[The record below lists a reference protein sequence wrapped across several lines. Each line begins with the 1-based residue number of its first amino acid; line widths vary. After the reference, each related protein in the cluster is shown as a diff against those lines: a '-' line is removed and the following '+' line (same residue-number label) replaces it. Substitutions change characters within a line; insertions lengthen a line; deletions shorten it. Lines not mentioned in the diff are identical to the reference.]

1 MRRNRRRRR
10 QYGKQKDYVFLGKD
24 YQDSSKDYA
33 ESTAATI
40 DQEILFIIETCY
52 KQAKEILEKNKDKM
66 ISLAKLLI
74 DKEVIEG
81 DEFKQLF
88 QTA

>member
-1 MRRNRRRRR
+1 
-10 QYGKQKDYVFLGKD
+10 DYVFLGKD
-24 YQDSSKDYA
+24 YQDATKDYA
-33 ESTAATI
+33 EATAATI
-40 DQEILFIIETCY
+40 DQEILTIIESCY

-74 DKEVIEG
+74 DKEVIDG
-81 DEFKQLF
+81 DEFKHLF